1 MYSEPIPLRQV
12 GGNWNF
18 TKCRIPPSY
27 QQLLEV
33 IPNEIPLLSDT
44 PAAQTLCAN
53 LTNDVTFTISD
64 ADQDTMQFQ
73 ITSSNIA
80 LIPVANIS
88 ITNMDSNYTLHYSP
102 LASQSGTTNI
112 TITANDG
119 YGGTVNFS
127 FIIAVNPLPTL
138 LTGRGIIFLK
148 RVQPRI
154 FGIRALFREII
165 LLKQLLLQQNN
176 A

>member
-18 TKCRIPPSY
+18 TNCRTPPSY

-33 IPNEIPLLSDT
+33 IPNEIPLLSNT

-53 LTNDVTFTISD
+53 LTNDATFAIND
-64 ADQDTMQFQ
+64 ADLGTMQFQ

-88 ITNMDSNYTLHYSP
+88 ITNIESNYILHYSP
-102 LASQSGTTNI
+102 LAGQSGTTNI
-112 TITANDG
+112 TATAKDG

-127 FIIAVNPLPTL
+127 FIIAINPLPTL
-138 LTGRGIIFLK
+138 LTGAGIMFLK
-148 RVQPRI
+148 PIPPLI
-154 FGIRALFREII
+154 FGIRAFFREII
-165 LLKQLLLQQNN
+165 L
-176 A
+176 